1 MAGIVVLVSGNGSN
15 LQAIIDAGIPIKYVL
30 SDNPDAYGL
39 VRASNA
45 GIPIQAVPGL
55 SQLENF
61 ATTVCELHEIKL
73 IVLAG
78 FMRILNLEFVQRWKS
93 QIINIHPSLLPKF
106 KGISAIEEAFDAGVN
121 TTGVTIHYVDEG
133 MDTGDIIEQYPLTII
148 KHDTVEKLKT
158 RIHKIEHK
166 HYPNVIKKL
175 LKEEI

>member
-1 MAGIVVLVSGNGSN
+1 MR
-15 LQAIIDAGIPIKYVL
+15 Y
-30 SDNPDAYGL
+30 

-45 GIPIQAVPGL
+45 GIPIQAVPSL

-133 MDTGDIIEQYPLTII
+133 MDTGDIIEQYPLTIL

>member
-93 QIINIHPSLLPKF
+93 QIINI
-106 KGISAIEEAFDAGVN
+106 
-121 TTGVTIHYVDEG
+121 
-133 MDTGDIIEQYPLTII
+133 
-148 KHDTVEKLKT
+148 
-158 RIHKIEHK
+158 
-166 HYPNVIKKL
+166 
-175 LKEEI
+175 